1 MKINGNPDGGGGKSA
16 VIESLSVTSNGT
28 YTAGGGVDGYSPV
41 EVSVPERIPVTES
54 LSVSVNNTYYPGQGV
69 DGFSQV
75 IVDVPQS
82 VTGYTEKDLTERD
95 HAIVNLNNSASFV
108 AEDAFEDYKA
118 LQTVTLPNCSV
129 VNMSGFKG
137 CEYITSVSLPICKT
151 LNGGAFYN
159 CYRISSF
166 YAPMLELVGAEAFYY
181 NKWMTADIDFPV
193 CSYIGNYAFTNC
205 SSITSV
211 NLPECLSIGNGAFS
225 SCISLSYVN
234 IPNCSY
240 IGQNAF
246 ISCKLLSS
254 INIPNCSYISS
265 GAFDGCSSLST
276 ATLTNLLSMG
286 ENAFRSCGLESLYLP
301 KCLNVPNY
309 VFQNNSDLSVIS
321 LPRVMSIGYYGFY
334 GDSKISVIDLPFL
347 MGQGGQPFQSIV
359 PTSIN
364 LPIFSNMYY
373 NASYNT
379 FGWSLNLASEV
390 HFSMGNK
397 LYFVP
402 SYSNR
407 LGLSSIL
414 SYNNCTIYVD
424 AAMYDKWVSATG
436 WSSLSTIFSVEGDPT
451 VPMLSFSD
459 GLLYGKTEALF
470 QYWFSSNSYGIS
482 INSKSVTNVSLPECR
497 YLSMAVFAGLSQIT
511 SITLPKC
518 EYMEQNVFSRCY
530 SLATLEIPNCRYI
543 GSSAFLECYSL
554 PSITLTGSDVC
565 ILASTNAFWPASIP
579 CQVYVPASLYDA
591 YLSAPN
597 WSNIS
602 SRIHIIE

>member
-1 MKINGNPDGGGGKSA
+1 MKINGNPDGGGGQSA

-54 LSVSVNNTYYPGQGV
+54 LNVSVNNTYYPGQGV

-129 VNMSGFKG
+129 VNMSGFKN

-166 YAPMLELVGAEAFYY
+166 YAPMLEFVAGEAFYW

-193 CSYIGNYAFTNC
+193 CSYIGNFAFTNC

-225 SCISLSYVN
+225 CCILLSYLN
-234 IPNCSY
+234 IPECKT
-240 IGQNAF
+240 IGSNAF
-246 ISCKLLSS
+246 FS
-254 INIPNCSYISS
+254 
-265 GAFDGCSSLST
+265 CSSLST
-276 ATLTNLLSMG
+276 VTLTNLLSMG
-286 ENAFRSCGLESLYLP
+286 DNAFRGCRLESLYLP
-301 KCLNVPNY
+301 KCLSVPGY
-309 VFQNNSDLSVIS
+309 AFQDNPDLSVIS
-321 LPRVMSIGYYGFY
+321 LPRVSSIGYYGFY

-347 MGQGGQPFQSIV
+347 IGQGGNPFQSVV

-373 NASYNT
+373 NASYNY
-379 FGWSLNLASEV
+379 FGWGLSLASEV
-390 HFSMGNK
+390 HMSIGNK

-402 SYSNR
+402 SYSKNF
-407 LGLSSIL
+407 GLINIL

-424 AAMYDKWVSATG
+424 AAMYDKWVSANG
-436 WSSLSTIFSVEGDPT
+436 WSSLSTIFSVEGDST

-470 QYWFSSNSYGIS
+470 QRWYSSGSYGIGIS
-482 INSKSVTNVSLPECR
+482 SSSVRNVSLPECR
-497 YLSMAVFAGLSQIT
+497 YLEMAVFAGLSQIT

-518 EYMEQNVFSRCY
+518 EYMDQNVFSRCY

-543 GSSAFLECYSL
+543 GSSAFIECYSL
-554 PSITLTGSDVC
+554 PSITLTGSEVC
-565 ILASTNAFWPASIP
+565 TLESTNAFLPPSIP

-597 WSNIS
+597 WSLIS
-602 SRIHIIE
+602 SRIHPIE